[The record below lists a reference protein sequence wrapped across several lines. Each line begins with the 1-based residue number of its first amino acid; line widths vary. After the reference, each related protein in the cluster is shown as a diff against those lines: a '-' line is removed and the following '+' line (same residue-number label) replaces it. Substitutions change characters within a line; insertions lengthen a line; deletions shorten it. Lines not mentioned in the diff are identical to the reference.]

1 MKASIYLTGVIVS
14 LFFAYGAFRL
24 YRWFNWNFSY
34 ESLVKSTIVDM
45 VKTECL
51 RNDGIK

>member
-1 MKASIYLTGVIVS
+1 MKASIYLMVLLDCIVIVS
-14 LFFAYGAFRL
+14 LFFAY
-24 YRWFNWNFSY
+24 WFNWNFVY